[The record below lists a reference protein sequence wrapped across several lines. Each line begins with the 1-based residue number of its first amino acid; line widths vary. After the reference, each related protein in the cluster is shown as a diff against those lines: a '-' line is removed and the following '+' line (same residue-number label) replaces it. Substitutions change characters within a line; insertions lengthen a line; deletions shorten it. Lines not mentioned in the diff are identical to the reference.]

1 MRTKIPGSSGT
12 KGPSRNTSKIPWRRF
27 RAPKWRF
34 RGLRTRRKPKIC
46 GASSSSSDRT
56 ARRNEQF
63 SSRFILIIE
72 SVVDWIEVDDHAIR
86 IIGDEAILEQVIV
99 GSTKTAPGVR
109 SFVPKWRARRDSNL
123 SLLKNPFGLRIGWQV
138 KITTDDIDDIS
149 SVEENIGHSCESGSM
164 HGLWVPVYSSD
175 TIVNRNDPP
184 RRNRCAGSVTRN
196 SSRCAT
202 FVAMVRTESA
212 GGSRPPAIP
221 APQAL
226 LMSVARD
233 RHLTS
238 SKKYKDNVNGCASRT
253 TKASRCIGRATSLE
267 RPYQAHP
274 QTALD
279 AYGRGSGEG
288 AESAGAVRRP
298 AHGQRAGNSI

>member
-72 SVVDWIEVDDHAIR
+72 SVVDRIEVDDHAIR

-149 SVEENIGHSCESGSM
+149 SGHDHGRSDHMTRPDLAAESEA
-164 HGLWVPVYSSD
+164 
-175 TIVNRNDPP
+175 RCP
-184 RRNRCAGSVTRN
+184 RG
-196 SSRCAT
+196 
-202 FVAMVRTESA
+202 
-212 GGSRPPAIP
+212 RPRSFGA
-221 APQAL
+221 
-226 LMSVARD
+226 
-233 RHLTS
+233 
-238 SKKYKDNVNGCASRT
+238 
-253 TKASRCIGRATSLE
+253 LE
-267 RPYQAHP
+267 RVPMRLNRER
-274 QTALD
+274 ALD
-279 AYGRGSGEG
+279 SLFGRIFCGEPLHTSPENALARPGSDFG
-288 AESAGAVRRP
+288 
-298 AHGQRAGNSI
+298 